1 MLKNIKN
8 RFDNT
13 IDELE
18 TKMLLFKTEM
28 SSKEQELIES
38 KSNLERDNVR
48 CDVINRDAQE
58 IDRQLTTLFAHS
70 EQQQE
75 AYDEKARYIRDI
87 CERLNIP
94 ISFDLGNDNKRA
106 EAVAK
111 QAETAVV
118 GEEKK
123 VDQLHKNNDQ
133 TQTTHEQRITELR
146 NKKVTIETALKGKRD
161 QWKQLKE
168 DVTKHTE
175 AIAIIER
182 HASKQK
188 DVTEKIEALQKKFDD
203 PKVTQYIDTTQ
214 DHLLVNHTRS
224 AELNAEIESL
234 DEQIS
239 VLSKHATI
247 LAQVNAKEKQM
258 EKYENDIR
266 RIRNKHADNLDELL
280 NGEKIEKN
288 YKQRVE
294 QESQRLRTEID
305 RIEKEMRI
313 NDNQL
318 SECLHSHKSKKHE
331 LSRLEAKLREMKDK
345 IYENCQSTPFA
356 EVLAETKENAAK
368 AQMEHSALQSAKAFY
383 KDYIDK
389 MRKKP
394 CCPLCHKDLNGN
406 EVEDL
411 NDELNVQIDS
421 LPSKIRQTEQTFK
434 ETNEKLERLLAL
446 QPAVESVNTIRDD
459 SIPLLERE
467 LVDIDKKRALAQT
480 QKTKLE
486 KSLEQPKERIEIA
499 QRMVGDM
506 SLLDDS
512 LREGERVRNELLQL
526 KVTLPGTSSRQL
538 SLEDAQARRK
548 ALSDEKKQ
556 LDGETRKM
564 ENDLKEEQKRRTRMQ
579 QVLFELKEQEIR
591 MKEGIQSLEEKR
603 ARVTELNAKIADLDA
618 NIREME
624 TSSVPIENDL
634 KRAIE
639 MKEQEKAKNAKQLK
653 DAQIKVNELKQKVSA
668 INRCRD
674 EIRRLAAMKLEENIK
689 ENQNKLTDLKRQKD
703 EAVSKTTIGLVE
715 F

>member
-1 MLKNIKN
+1 M
-8 RFDNT
+8 R
-13 IDELE
+13 
-18 TKMLLFKTEM
+18 LFKTEM
-28 SSKEQELIES
+28 SSKEQELTES
-38 KSNLERDNVR
+38 KSNLERDKVR
-48 CDVINRDAQE
+48 CDGINREAQE
-58 IDRQLTTLFAHS
+58 MDRQLTTLIAHS

-75 AYDEKARYIRDI
+75 TYDEKARYIREI

-94 ISFDLGNDNKRA
+94 ITFDLGNDNKRA

-123 VDQLHKNNDQ
+123 VDELQKKHDQ

-146 NKKVTIETALKGKRD
+146 NKKVTIETALKGKRE
-161 QWKQLKE
+161 QSKQLE
-168 DVTKHTE
+168 ADVTQHKE
-175 AIAIIER
+175 AISIIEQR
-182 HASKQK
+182 ASKQK
-188 DVTEKIEALQKKFDD
+188 DVTNMIDKLQKTFNDAKNNEM
-203 PKVTQYIDTTQ
+203 IDKMQ
-214 DHLLVNHTRS
+214 DHLMVNHTRS
-224 AELNAEIESL
+224 AELNAAIENL
-234 DEQIS
+234 DDQIS
-239 VLSKHATI
+239 VLSKNATI

-266 RIRNKHADNLDELL
+266 RIRNKHADNLEELL

-305 RIEKEMRI
+305 RIEKEMRT

-331 LSRLEAKLREMKDK
+331 LSRLEAKLRELKDK

-394 CCPLCHKDLNGN
+394 CCPLCHKDLDGN

-421 LPSKIRQTEQTFK
+421 LPSKIRQTEQAFK

-446 QPAVESVNTIRDD
+446 QPAVESVNTIRDE
-459 SIPLLERE
+459 SIPSLERE
-467 LVDIDKKRALAQT
+467 LVDIEKKRLVAQT

-526 KVTLPGTSSRQL
+526 KATLPATSSRQL
-538 SLEDAQARRK
+538 SLEEAQARRK
-548 ALSDEKKQ
+548 TQSDEKKQ
-556 LDGETRKM
+556 LDADTRRM
-564 ENDLKEEQKRRTRMQ
+564 ENDLKEEQKKRDRMQ
-579 QVLFELKEQEIR
+579 QKLFELKEQEIKI
-591 MKEGIQSLEEKR
+591 KEGVQSLEEKR
-603 ARVTELNAKIADLDA
+603 ARVTELEGKIADLKA
-618 NIREME
+618 SIREME
-624 TSSVPIENDL
+624 ASSIPIETDL

-639 MKEQEKAKNAKQLK
+639 TKEQEKAKNAEELK
-653 DAQIKVNELKQKVSA
+653 DAQIKVNELKQKVSS
-668 INRCRD
+668 INRCRG

-689 ENQNKLTDLKRQKD
+689 ENEKKLTDLKRQKD
-703 EAVSKTTIGLVE
+703 EAVSKATTDFVE
-715 F
+715 FLSFN